1 MAFRHGCDVGTDD
14 PERRRMGSQRERGR
28 FTPVEQPAGL
38 LARIVS
44 GEFDHR
50 SGELSTPEDS

>member
-1 MAFRHGCDVGTDD
+1 MSLCAKYFT
-14 PERRRMGSQRERGR
+14 ERPAQRLAPRERGG
-28 FTPVEQPAGL
+28 FTPVEQSAGL

-50 SGELSTPEDS
+50 SGELGTPEDR